1 MVYSN
6 LKSYHYNPNVLWNG
20 KGSPAGNIYSK
31 MALLI
36 RNLWIGLIK
45 KMAL

>member
-20 KGSPAGNIYSK
+20 KGSPAGNIYSTNGVINK
-31 MALLI
+31 EY
-36 RNLWIGLIK
+36 
-45 KMAL
+45 